1 MINLLLFVGGLALL
15 IGGAELLIRGAARV
29 AVKLAVPPLI
39 VGLTIVAF
47 GTSAP
52 EVTVSVKAALN
63 GQAGIALGNVV
74 GSNIFN
80 VLFILGVAAVITPL
94 TVSSQLIRFDV
105 PLMIVLS
112 ALVWWLGSSGV
123 IQVWEGLLLIIGLV
137 VYVIVLVIK
146 QKKQDTASTVS
157 QEQQTPPQSSWF
169 KDSVSI
175 LAGLALLVLGSHWLV
190 DSATYF
196 AKWLGVSDLVIGLTI
211 VAAGTSMPE
220 VVTSIVAA
228 IRGERDIA
236 IANVVGS
243 NIFNILGVL
252 GVSALVSGEGI
263 PVASALVNFD
273 IPVMLVVALACL
285 PMFITG
291 GEISRGEGVIFLIYY
306 AFYTAYLILAA
317 ASHAALLAFSQ
328 AVLYFALPLTL
339 ITLFVIGFKG
349 RQSHPR

>member
-146 QKKQDTASTVS
+146 QKKQGTASTVS

-273 IPVMLVVALACL
+273 IPVMLVVAFACL

-317 ASHAALLAFSQ
+317 ASHAALPAFSQ